1 MRKQVDLFC
10 VLSLFGAILKWLSV
24 PLSVPFIYS
33 LFGQEN
39 PLVFLIP
46 IAVSLII
53 GFLLER
59 LDTNP
64 QLGLRE
70 TFLLVSLSWL
80 GVTLVGGLP
89 YVLAGA
95 GTVANPINALF
106 ESMSGFTTTGAT
118 VMASISF
125 DAHSPEIMLWR
136 QITQWLGGM
145 GIIVLGIAILPRLSV
160 GGSELIEAEA
170 PGTQFDRITPRIVE
184 TARILWL
191 LYVIL
196 TITLGGLL
204 YGSHLIGLSPDM
216 GLYNA
221 VAHAL
226 TTMPTGGFSPEAKS
240 IAAFSSTVQWIIIP
254 FMFMAGVN
262 YALMWRGFTG
272 RPRKLYRDTE
282 FIFYSFIILLTAG
295 IIFVMVSGNT
305 FEKPQDALRH
315 SLFQVLTIVTTAG
328 YASHDF
334 NTWNTMA
341 KTLLFMMMFIGGCAG
356 STGGGIKVFRWIVTI
371 KTFAK
376 QLFTTIYPRAV
387 QSIRVGK
394 NIIKNKTA
402 RRVTIMIL
410 LYIVTFLIGALIIEI
425 ESYRIGLDLETLE
438 IMSAS
443 AACIG
448 NIGPGFGIVGPMNNY
463 LAFSPLSKTVMVF
476 LMWAGRLELFTL
488 FVIFIPKYWR
498 N

>member
-1 MRKQVDLFC
+1 MRKQVNILC
-10 VLSLFGAILKWLSV
+10 VLSLFGSILKWLSV
-24 PLSVPFIYS
+24 PLSVPFFYS
-33 LFGQEN
+33 VAGREN

-46 IAVSLII
+46 MGASLVV

-64 QLGLRE
+64 KLGLRE
-70 TFLLVSLSWL
+70 TFLLVSLTWL

-89 YVLAGA
+89 YLLAGEGA
-95 GTVANPINALF
+95 VAIPINALF

-125 DAHSPEIMLWR
+125 DTHSPEIMLWR

-170 PGTQFDRITPRIVE
+170 PGTEFDRITPRIVE

-191 LYVIL
+191 LYVAL
-196 TITLGGLL
+196 TVTLGCLL
-204 YGSHLIGLSPDM
+204 YGSHLIGLSPEMD
-216 GLYNA
+216 LYNA

-226 TTMPTGGFSPEAKS
+226 TTMPTGGFSPEAES
-240 IAAFSSTVQWIIIP
+240 IAAFSSTAQWIIIP

-262 YALMWRGFTG
+262 FALMWRAFTG
-272 RPRKLYRDTE
+272 NPRKLYRDTE
-282 FIFYSFIILLTAG
+282 FLFYGFILLLTG
-295 IIFVMVSGNT
+295 VIIFVMISGNT
-305 FEKPQDALRH
+305 FEKPQDAIRH
-315 SLFQVLTIVTTAG
+315 SLFQVLTFVTTTG
-328 YASHDF
+328 YASYDF
-334 NTWNTMA
+334 NTWNSMA

-371 KTFAK
+371 KTFFK

-387 QSIRVGK
+387 QSIRVGD
-394 NIIKNKTA
+394 NIIKNETA
-402 RRVTIMIL
+402 RRVTIMIM
-410 LYIVTFLIGALIIEI
+410 LYVFTFMVGALIIEI
-425 ESYRIGLDLETLE
+425 ESYRIGLELETLE
-438 IMSAS
+438 VMSAS

-448 NIGPGFGIVGPMNNY
+448 NIGPGFGLVGPMNNY
-463 LAFSPLSKTVMVF
+463 LAFSPLSKTVMIF

>member
-1 MRKQVDLFC
+1 MRKQVDVLC
-10 VLSLFGAILKWLSV
+10 VLSLFGSILKWLAV
-24 PLSVPFIYS
+24 PLGIPFIYS
-33 LFGQEN
+33 FFGPEN
-39 PLVFLIP
+39 PLVFLLP
-46 IAVSLII
+46 IGIALIV
-53 GFLLER
+53 GTALEQ

-64 QLGLRE
+64 KLGLRE

-89 YVLAGA
+89 YLLAGS
-95 GTVANPINALF
+95 GTVAVPINAFF

-125 DAHSPEIMLWR
+125 DTHSPEIMLWR

-170 PGTQFDRITPRIVE
+170 PGTEFDRITPRIVE

-191 LYVIL
+191 LYIGL
-196 TITLGGLL
+196 TITLGLLL
-204 YGSHLIGLSPDM
+204 YGSHLIGWSPKMD
-216 GLYNA
+216 LYNA

-226 TTMPTGGFSPEAKS
+226 TTMPTGGFSPEAES
-240 IAAFSSTVQWIIIP
+240 IAAFSATVQWIIIP

-262 YALMWRGFTG
+262 YAIMWRAFTG
-272 RPRKLYRDTE
+272 NPRKLYRDTE
-282 FIFYSFIILLTAG
+282 FLFYSFILLLTGA
-295 IIFVMVSGNT
+295 IIFAMVFGNT
-305 FEKPQDALRH
+305 FEDPLDAIRH
-315 SLFQVLTIVTTAG
+315 SIFQVLTFVTTAG

-334 NTWNTMA
+334 NTWNSMA
-341 KTLLFMMMFIGGCAG
+341 QTLLFMMMFIGGCAG

-371 KTFAK
+371 KTFFK

-394 NIIKNKTA
+394 NIIKDKTT

-410 LYIVTFLIGALIIEI
+410 LYIFTFLMGALIIEI
-425 ESYRIGLDLETLE
+425 ESYRIGLELETLD

-448 NIGPGFGIVGPMNNY
+448 NIGPGFGVVGPMNNY
-463 LAFSPLSKTVMVF
+463 LAFSPLSKIVMIF
-476 LMWAGRLELFTL
+476 LMWAGRLELFTV
-488 FVIFIPKYWR
+488 FVIFIPRYWR

>member
-1 MRKQVDLFC
+1 MRKQVDILC

-24 PLSVPFIYS
+24 PLGVPFIYS
-33 LFGQEN
+33 LFGREN

-46 IAVSLII
+46 VAVSLIV

-64 QLGLRE
+64 KLGLRE

-89 YVLAGA
+89 YLLAGE
-95 GTVANPINALF
+95 GTVAIPINAFF

-118 VMASISF
+118 VMGSISF
-125 DAHSPEIMLWR
+125 VTHSPEIMLWR

-145 GIIVLGIAILPRLSV
+145 GIIVLGIAILPRLSI

-191 LYVIL
+191 LYVVL

-204 YGSHLIGLSPDM
+204 YGSHLIGLSPEMD
-216 GLYNA
+216 LYNA

-226 TTMPTGGFSPEAKS
+226 TTMPTGGFSPEAES

-254 FMFMAGVN
+254 FMFIAGVN
-262 YALMWRGFTG
+262 YALTWRAFTG
-272 RPRKLYRDTE
+272 NPRKLYRDTE
-282 FIFYSFIILLTAG
+282 FLFYSFILLFTTAIILAMT
-295 IIFVMVSGNT
+295 FGNT
-305 FEKPQDALRH
+305 FEEPQNAIRH
-315 SLFQVLTIVTTAG
+315 SLFQVLTFVTTAG

-334 NTWNTMA
+334 NTWNSMA
-341 KTLLFMMMFIGGCAG
+341 QTVLFMMMFIGGCAG

-371 KTFAK
+371 KTFFK

-394 NIIKNKTA
+394 NVIKNETA

-410 LYIVTFLIGALIIEI
+410 LYIFTFLIGALIIEI
-425 ESYRIGLDLETLE
+425 ESYRIGLELETLE

-463 LAFSPLSKTVMVF
+463 LAFSSLSKVVMIF

>member
-1 MRKQVDLFC
+1 MRKQVDLLC
-10 VLSLFGAILKWLSV
+10 VMSLFGSILKWLSV
-24 PLSVPFIYS
+24 PLGIPFIYS
-33 LFGQEN
+33 LFGCEN

-46 IAVSLII
+46 IGVSLIV

-64 QLGLRE
+64 RLGLRE

-89 YVLAGA
+89 YLLAGE
-95 GTVANPINALF
+95 GTVAVPINAFF

-118 VMASISF
+118 VLASISF
-125 DAHSPEIMLWR
+125 DTHSPEIMLWR

-204 YGSHLIGLSPDM
+204 YGSHLIGLSPEMD
-216 GLYNA
+216 LYNA

-226 TTMPTGGFSPEAKS
+226 TTMPTGGFSPQAES
-240 IAAFSSTVQWIIIP
+240 IAAFSSTVQWIIIL

-262 YALMWRGFTG
+262 YALMWRAFTG
-272 RPRKLYRDTE
+272 NPSKLYRDTE
-282 FIFYSFIILLTAG
+282 FLFYSFILLLTAA
-295 IIFVMVSGNT
+295 IILAMTFSNT
-305 FEKPQDALRH
+305 FEKPQVAIRH
-315 SLFQVLTIVTTAG
+315 SLFQVLTFVTTAG

-334 NTWNTMA
+334 NTWNSMA
-341 KTLLFMMMFIGGCAG
+341 QTLLFMMMFIGGCAG

-371 KTFAK
+371 KTFFK

-394 NIIKNKTA
+394 NIIKNETA

-425 ESYRIGLDLETLE
+425 ESYRIGLELETLE

-463 LAFSPLSKTVMVF
+463 LAFSPLSKIVMAF

-488 FVIFIPKYWR
+488 FVVFIPQYWR